1 MTVPSN
7 SIDPDA
13 NSQETEISSTGV
25 GESEGS
31 LARETSATSGQL
43 SSLPVSEDHTPDEAT
58 LNLLVSDQRMRSLWT
73 RADAVQKQVNDE
85 INNIRLAKS
94 LLDQIQRARNELM
107 SGKGAY
113 EDAERSLNEV
123 TYRLAFNRRMVSSS
137 RKDGRKILIYEGI
150 WLLVL
155 GTGITLVNLFEARF
169 ASLFL
174 SQFISSLLWGSLGG
188 VVGALYALWKHVA
201 DDQDFDSQYTLWYIT
216 NPLLGLA
223 LGAFVF
229 LIIQAGFFSLTASQG
244 STASINTPLVI
255 YVLAWISGFKQ
266 NVVYEIVRRILD
278 VFRVGESETKS
289 SGEEDKIP

>member
-7 SIDPDA
+7 SIDPEA
-13 NSQETEISSTGV
+13 PSHAEETSSAGMPV
-25 GESEGS
+25 NEGS
-31 LARETSATSGQL
+31 LARETAKGPEQP
-43 SSLPVSEDHTPDEAT
+43 SSLPVSEDHVPDET
-58 LNLLVSDQRMRSLWT
+58 ILNLLVSDQRMRSLWT
-73 RADAVQKQVNDE
+73 RADTVQKQVYDE
-85 INNIRLAKS
+85 INNVRLAKS

-113 EDAERSLNEV
+113 EDAERALNEV
-123 TYRLAFNRRMVSSS
+123 TYRLAFNRRMVSAS
-137 RKDGRKILIYEGI
+137 RKDGTKILIYEGI

-155 GTGITLVNLFEARF
+155 GTGITLINLFEARF
-169 ASLFL
+169 ESLFL

-201 DDQDFDSQYTLWYIT
+201 DEQDFDSQYTLWYIT

-229 LIIQAGFFSLTASQG
+229 LIIQAGFFSLTASEG
-244 STASINTPLVI
+244 GTASINTPLVI

-278 VFRVGESETKS
+278 VFR
-289 SGEEDKIP
+289 